1 MADAPALDIER
12 SLVGTLELEGAN
24 ATYVNLERLATIPT
38 RLRVADVE
46 YAYDRSFPIQGH
58 SAVLPE
64 TLAELEDGGKRVV
77 VAERAERYILFVA

>member
-12 SLVGTLELEGAN
+12 SIVGTLELEGAN
-24 ATYVNLERLATIPT
+24 ATYVNLEQLATIPT

-46 YAYDRSFPIQGH
+46 YAYERSFPVQGH

-64 TLAELEDGGKRVV
+64 ALAELENGGKRVV

>member
-12 SLVGTLELEGAN
+12 SLVGTLELEGTN
-24 ATYVNLERLATIPT
+24 ATYVNLEQLATIPT
-38 RLRVADVE
+38 RLRVDDIE
-46 YAYDRSFPIQGH
+46 YAYDRSFPVQGH

-64 TLAELEDGGKRVV
+64 ALAELEGSGKRVV